1 MQTHTQKISGS
12 RELSNSVHSVAVLQW
27 PMQLYN
33 PSLYCTLLTF
43 FFVLS
48 CCRMLQCVA
57 VCCSVLQ
64 CAVVCCNVLQCVAVC
79 CSVLQCVA
87 ACCSVLQCV
96 AVCCSVLQCVAVCCS
111 VLQRVAANLLRNG
124 YKEKAPSKCFDWF
137 CQREF
142 SFFLSFDW
150 RKVNC
155 VSVQI
160 RTDLSLSIVA
170 TPWQVNERDHSS

>member
-64 CAVVCCNVLQCVAVC
+64 CAAVC

-87 ACCSVLQCV
+87 M
-96 AVCCSVLQCVAVCCS
+96 CCSVLQCVAVCCS
-111 VLQRVAANLLRNG
+111 VLQRVAVCCSVLQCVAACCSQSTAEWLQGEGSLKMFRLISPKRIFLLFILRL
-124 YKEKAPSKCFDWF
+124 EESKLCF
-137 CQREF
+137 C
-142 SFFLSFDW
+142 
-150 RKVNC
+150 
-155 VSVQI
+155 
-160 RTDLSLSIVA
+160 TD
-170 TPWQVNERDHSS
+170 